1 MKLKTTLTIFF
12 AFALI
17 YSSKKHDAKK
27 DDAKQQ
33 VTKVI
38 GKKKFPT
45 GSNLSPSDCDVNSF
59 ITDQTLSDENYTVDV
74 VSNYFNIEFLTSS
87 EEVLFGNIEEE
98 KTYFEYQK
106 YNPCLLHKLG

>member
-45 GSNLSPSDCDVNSF
+45 GSN
-59 ITDQTLSDENYTVDV
+59 
-74 VSNYFNIEFLTSS
+74 
-87 EEVLFGNIEEE
+87 
-98 KTYFEYQK
+98 
-106 YNPCLLHKLG
+106 